1 MPLKQSTVTFGVLA
15 AAFAISALYQLYRA
29 SLMEVPE
36 YDAFTAATGA
46 AYLAFVGISALV
58 LTDRRW
64 AWWAVSVLVLALLAL
79 GVFWYYPVVATAR
92 IESGAMCLVGWLEGS
107 VYMGLLFVAGSI
119 FVLNL
124 LGAGRAWS
132 PAGLAR
138 RAPRATGGEGVDWRA

>member
-1 MPLKQSTVTFGVLA
+1 MSLKHHVVAFWTLA
-15 AAFAISALYQLYRA
+15 AAFVISALYQLYRSA
-29 SLMEVPE
+29 LMEVPE

-92 IESGAMCLVGWLEGS
+92 IEVGAMGLVGWLEGS

-119 FVLNL
+119 FVLIL
-124 LGAGRAWS
+124 LGARG
-132 PAGLAR
+132 PR
-138 RAPRATGGEGVDWRA
+138 RG